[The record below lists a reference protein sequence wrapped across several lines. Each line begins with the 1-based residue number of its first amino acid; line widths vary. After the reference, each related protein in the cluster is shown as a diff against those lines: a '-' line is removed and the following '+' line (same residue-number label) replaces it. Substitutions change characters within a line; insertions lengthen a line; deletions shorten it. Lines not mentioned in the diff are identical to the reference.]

1 MVIFCKLKHP
11 FVRSFRPH
19 EKFIRCTFKSLFSWM
34 MFRIL
39 LRSSSGTVTGKKA
52 NGSLTPSSPR
62 TYCGVV
68 CFEDGTIVVVAFLI
82 WKIGS
87 ALQSDWPI
95 NRAVR
100 SWLTGHCLN
109 LKSFIKCSIFK
120 FFLPFY
126 NYDITSLWWEQINFI
141 LATAFDFRIW
151 TIVG

>member
-1 MVIFCKLKHP
+1 MLSSPSARRKPVYFTMVIFCKLKHP

-120 FFLPFY
+120 FFTVLQLWY
-126 NYDITSLWWEQINFI
+126 NVVMIGTN
-141 LATAFDFRIW
+141 
-151 TIVG
+151 